1 MESDPRDRGTDR
13 DAVREIAQEVA
24 RINSENARL
33 VQRLAEGEKRFRLIS
48 KGILRVQEAERGRI
62 SRELHDGVGQSLT
75 ALKIQLELL
84 EQSAAGKES
93 ALSLPLAELREL
105 VDRSLQEVRQ
115 ISHLLR
121 PQMLDELGLLPTL
134 RWLARTFQKRTGIEV
149 ELVAEGMDERTDPDV
164 ENLVF
169 RLVQEALTNVAKH
182 ARAPTAR
189 VHLRRAGG
197 RLFLRVEDRGAGFD
211 AAEFLRS
218 TDEERGLGLRGMRDR
233 VHLFAGR
240 FTLSSQPGAGT
251 AIEVEVSLEPEGEAR
266 G

>member
-1 MESDPRDRGTDR
+1 MNSL
-13 DAVREIAQEVA
+13 REIAQEVA
-24 RINSENARL
+24 RITEENARL
-33 VQRLAEGEKRFRLIS
+33 LQRLGEGEKRFRLIS
-48 KGILRVQEAERGRI
+48 RGILRVQEAERGRI

-75 ALKIQLELL
+75 ALKMQLQLLELAAVR
-84 EQSAAGKES
+84 EQSTLA
-93 ALSLPLAELREL
+93 PRLAELREMA
-105 VDRSLQEVRQ
+105 DRSLQEVRQ

-134 RWLARTFQKRTGIEV
+134 QWLARTFQKRTGIEV

-169 RLVQEALTNVAKH
+169 RLLQEALTNVAKH
-182 ARAPTAR
+182 AHAPLAR
-189 VHLRRAGG
+189 IDLRREEE

-218 TDEERGLGLRGMRDR
+218 TDEERGFGLRGMRDR
-233 VHLFAGR
+233 VHLFAGH
-240 FTLSSQPGAGT
+240 FTVTSQPGKGT
-251 AIEVEVSLEPEGEAR
+251 TLEIEVPLEREGKAR